1 MSHHFDLPPDEEPL
15 DISDAYC
22 FAGASDSD
30 GPRTVFGVNVSPK
43 IGAPWSENARYE
55 LRLDTNGDYLED
67 ITWRFTF
74 PIDSSGTQQ
83 VVVEQLTGTAA
94 SDPNAKGTIITP
106 RNAPVGQVLNLAH
119 GIKVFAGKRRD
130 SFFNYLPLPF
140 TMRQTLFDA
149 AAGNVYFPDMDAL
162 IANGAKDDFLD
173 DSVRAVIVEAPTGIT
188 GRGKLHFWATVSI
201 YDQGHGMWH
210 VIQRAASPL
219 VNVVYNW
226 AEAGPK
232 YTGDANNTSIDYNN
246 AVPSEERAGRPANP
260 TTDPATGIWGLIRD
274 ITALVVQ
281 KGGTY
286 NQGRLGKSTA
296 LAYGAFVAD
305 TFLPNVL
312 TFTPGTNARW
322 APWEGTKNGKGL
334 LEQSSDQGIQL
345 ILNKA
350 FDSKLRQP
358 GQLLDYLPYL
368 AEPLP
373 EPPTS

>member
-1 MSHHFDLPPDEEPL
+1 MSHHFDYPDDESL

-30 GPRTVFGVNVSPK
+30 GPRTVFGMNTSPTY
-43 IGAPWSENARYE
+43 GAPWNEFGRYE
-55 LRLDTNGDYLED
+55 LRLDTNRDYVED

-74 PIDSSGTQQ
+74 PKDSSGTQH
-83 VVVEQLTGTAA
+83 VVVEQLTGAAA

-106 RNAPVGQVLNLAH
+106 PNAPIGTVLNLAH

-130 SFFNYLPLPF
+130 PFFNYIPLPSAL
-140 TMRQTLFDA
+140 RQTLFNA
-149 AAGNVYFPDMDAL
+149 AAGKPTFPDMESLLPAR
-162 IANGAKDDFLD
+162 DDFQD
-173 DSVRAVIVEAPTGIT
+173 TSVRSVIVEAPTGIT
-188 GRGKLHFWATVSI
+188 GTGKLHYWATVSI
-201 YDQGHGMWH
+201 HDAGHNMWH

-226 AEAGPK
+226 AEAGEK
-232 YTGDANNTSIDYNN
+232 YTGDPNITSIDYNN

-260 TTDPATGIWGLIRD
+260 ETDPATGIWGLIRD
-274 ITALVVQ
+274 ITAVVVET
-281 KGGTY
+281 GGTF
-286 NQGRLGKSTA
+286 NQGSLGKATA

-322 APWEGTKNGKGL
+322 APWEGTNNGKGL
-334 LEQSSDQGIQL
+334 LEQASDQAIEL
-345 ILNKA
+345 VLNQKV
-350 FDSKLRQP
+350 DSKLTQP
-358 GQLLDYLPYL
+358 NPPLDYFPYL
-368 AEPLP
+368 D